1 MYPAILG
8 SPVLVWPT
16 NSNRSEQRGFQLG
29 DQLELGHT
37 THLSNRD
44 KSITGRSLEACGCN
58 VHSIMFLSG
67 KFLTPKP
74 CKSPKSRCICCICS
88 DNFNFKS
95 RYICSSGVQICLHS
109 LCMCTCKTPS
119 AHGPCTWLAKRG
131 NPKYPKPSRVE
142 SCSHKCQLVTQRTS
156 LQSEINRLDLKP
168 DLRITQM
175 DSQTKTDSASQIWKD
190 LTVHHGHGTAIGK
203 VWKFQAQ
210 VVVDILRQFGG
221 CIMPQSSVKLEALYL

>member
-37 THLSNRD
+37 THLSIRD

-74 CKSPKSRCICCICS
+74 CKSPKSRC
-88 DNFNFKS
+88 NAA
-95 RYICSSGVQICLHS
+95 YVQIISILKVDTYVLQVFKYVYIHS
-109 LCMCTCKTPS
+109 VC
-119 AHGPCTWLAKRG
+119 ALAKRRAHTARARG
-131 NPKYPKPSRVE
+131 WQKETIPSIPSPVGL
-142 SCSHKCQLVTQRTS
+142 SHAR
-156 LQSEINRLDLKP
+156 IN
-168 DLRITQM
+168 
-175 DSQTKTDSASQIWKD
+175 AN
-190 LTVHHGHGTAIGK
+190 
-203 VWKFQAQ
+203 
-210 VVVDILRQFGG
+210 
-221 CIMPQSSVKLEALYL
+221 